1 MIFNLRPI
9 LELEIDGEEKDNKDI
24 DYTDEAEPDDT
35 EDNENEADDYTEE
48 ELEEDEEDDTND
60 ADDDTDTTSSGT
72 TDYTKIDD
80 AEEDSE
86 ESADDASGDDATSS
100 GTPDYTKMDDDAEED
115 VNDSDDNEGEDADEN
130 AEEDVNDSDDNEGED
145 AEEEDEK
152 SLSAME
158 KNLFSDLSPAQMA
171 IKSTELI
178 KNYVDLYET
187 LNNIFANINKI
198 TKTYNNSRLL
208 DFISDKVV
216 ELRDRVNY
224 IITDTY
230 LTRTY
235 VENLVVYTQ
244 CLSILHQISTM
255 LKNVNKIDSA
265 NNNNR
270 TEVN

>member
-9 LELEIDGEEKDNKDI
+9 LELEIDGEEKNNNDVDYTDEAEPDDTEDNDEDDDI

-35 EDNENEADDYTEE
+35 EDDETEADDYTEE
-48 ELEEDEEDDTND
+48 EPEEDEEEPTEDDID
-60 ADDDTDTTSSGT
+60 EDT
-72 TDYTKIDD
+72 
-80 AEEDSE
+80 
-86 ESADDASGDDATSS
+86 TSS
-100 GTPDYTKMDDDAEED
+100 GTPDYTKMDDAEGSEESTED
-115 VNDSDDNEGEDADEN
+115 EDADEN
-130 AEEDVNDSDDNEGED
+130 AEEDDNDSDDDEGED

-255 LKNVNKIDSA
+255 LKNVNKADSA

>member
-100 GTPDYTKMDDDAEED
+100 GTPDYTKMDDD
-115 VNDSDDNEGEDADEN
+115 V
-130 AEEDVNDSDDNEGED
+130 EEDVNDSDDNEGED